1 MAICDSA
8 TAWHLDGQPFG
19 FRLATTQNRNN
30 GFSPVAHPVFSANPA
45 ADDFMREPPFTFKA
59 IPAIAYEH
67 TALGAGGFV
76 SSVSLLGSSRPTEEG
91 TIMGIYGRT
100 DVYDSKT
107 RQGTKFDINTD
118 AFTLRYSRH
127 ATSNITLGGSVKL
140 SRTASLL
147 DDGSSRSESNGFIS
161 EFSVGILAGLNE
173 KWTAGMLLTQQPLWS
188 RAKIFSAGEK
198 STESGKALVS
208 RYRTGVG
215 WRPTPS
221 HGLYLDGEYLRVSDK
236 AATMNFGR
244 GNLLAEY
251 FPTPVVALRAG
262 AIVDSAAKITYN
274 AAAGYYGFQ
283 AIKFDV
289 GYSHNAFAE
298 VRHEFGR
305 MHYFFAIIS
314 TAF

>member
-1 MAICDSA
+1 
-8 TAWHLDGQPFG
+8 
-19 FRLATTQNRNN
+19 
-30 GFSPVAHPVFSANPA
+30 
-45 ADDFMREPPFTFKA
+45 
-59 IPAIAYEH
+59 
-67 TALGAGGFV
+67 
-76 SSVSLLGSSRPTEEG
+76 
-91 TIMGIYGRT
+91 
-100 DVYDSKT
+100 
-107 RQGTKFDINTD
+107 
-118 AFTLRYSRH
+118 
-127 ATSNITLGGSVKL
+127 VKL

-161 EFSVGILAGLNE
+161 EFSMGILAGLNE

-236 AATMNFGR
+236 AATMNFAR

-283 AIKFDV
+283 AVKFDI

-305 MHYFFAIIS
+305 MHYFFAIVS